1 MKKWTKEEVSALCA
15 SVAELGHSKG
25 IRAFISSPENT
36 QGRTFNGCEY
46 MLQCQRKATP
56 VNNEDDGACSVN
68 AKVDSPEVVNRD
80 DDKVPFLRRFFN
92 WLFK

>member
-25 IRAFISSPENT
+25 IRQFVSSADNI

-46 MLQCQRKATP
+46 MLQKQRRMYSL
-56 VNNEDDGACSVN
+56 NSVN
-68 AKVDSPEVVNRD
+68 DALCEVSTKNVNRD
-80 DDKVPFLRRFFN
+80 DKKPSLLRRIFGFI
-92 WLFK
+92 FKRGKA

>member
-25 IRAFISSPENT
+25 IRAFVSSPENT

-46 MLQCQRKATP
+46 MLQRQRQIASE
-56 VNNEDDGACSVN
+56 NNEDDGACSIN
-68 AKVDSPEVVNRD
+68 AKVDSPNVVNRD
-80 DDKVPFLRRFFN
+80 DNPVSFLRRFFN

>member
-1 MKKWTKEEVSALCA
+1 MKKWTKQEVSALCA

-25 IRAFISSPENT
+25 IRAFISSPENI

-46 MLQCQRKATP
+46 MLQRQRQIAAENK
-56 VNNEDDGACSVN
+56 EDDGACSVN
-68 AKVDSPEVVNRD
+68 AKIDSPSVANRD
-80 DDKVPFLRRFFN
+80 DNPSILRRFFN

>member
-25 IRAFISSPENT
+25 IRQFVSSADNV

-46 MLQCQRKATP
+46 MLQKQRKIYSLKD
-56 VNNEDDGACSVN
+56 NNALY
-68 AKVDSPEVVNRD
+68 EVQTVEVNRD
-80 DDKVPFLRRFFN
+80 DKKPSLLRRLFN
-92 WLFK
+92 FIFKRNKA

>member
-25 IRAFISSPENT
+25 IRQFVSSADNV

-46 MLQCQRKATP
+46 MLQKQRKIYSLKSNDALY
-56 VNNEDDGACSVN
+56 
-68 AKVDSPEVVNRD
+68 EVQTVEVNRD
-80 DDKVPFLRRFFN
+80 DKKPSLLRRLFN
-92 WLFK
+92 FIFKKNKV

>member
-25 IRAFISSPENT
+25 IRAFVSSPENT

-46 MLQCQRKATP
+46 MLQRQRKTTP
-56 VNNEDDGACSVN
+56 ETTEDDGTCSVN
-68 AKVDSPEVVNRD
+68 AKVDSPTVVNRD
-80 DDKVPFLRRFFN
+80 DNPTSFLRRFFN

>member
-25 IRAFISSPENT
+25 IRQFVSSADNV

-46 MLQCQRKATP
+46 MLQKQRKVYSLKSSNDALYE
-56 VNNEDDGACSVN
+56 VQ
-68 AKVDSPEVVNRD
+68 KVEVNRD
-80 DDKVPFLRRFFN
+80 DKKPSLLRRLFN
-92 WLFK
+92 FIFKKNKV